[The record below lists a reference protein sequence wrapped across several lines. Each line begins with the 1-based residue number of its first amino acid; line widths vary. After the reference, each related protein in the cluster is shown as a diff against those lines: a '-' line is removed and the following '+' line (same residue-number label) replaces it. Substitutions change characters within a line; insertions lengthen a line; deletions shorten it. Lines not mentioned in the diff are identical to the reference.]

1 MKETVH
7 VKKLAEYFRKNLQK
21 GYTPDSLKW
30 ALINQGYQKT
40 SVERAIEL
48 ANQELA
54 RQAPILRE
62 QPIIRHEILDEKGKP
77 IEAKKSWWKS
87 LLGL

>member
-1 MKETVH
+1 MKETIH
-7 VKKLAEYFRKNLQK
+7 VRRLAEYFKKNLKK

-30 ALINQGYQKT
+30 ALINQGYQRT
-40 SVERAIEL
+40 SVEKAIEL
-48 ANQELA
+48 VNQELA

-62 QPIIRHEILDEKGKP
+62 QPIITHEILDEKGKP
-77 IEAKKSWWKS
+77 VDVKKSWWKR